1 MIITF
6 FGHSR
11 IASDSRAIH
20 DKTTEIMQK
29 LLCSEPESEFYC
41 GHRGQFDILC
51 ESCLDMLR
59 PSFNKFKKIYITP
72 YYDLQWQKN
81 QLNHI
86 SKDFDEIIFPP
97 PCESCPPKYAWSR
110 RNRWMVDN
118 ADLIISCVKYS
129 CGGAAATIGYARRRG
144 KNIIS
149 L

>member
-11 IASDSRAIH
+11 IAGDSRAIH

-81 QLNHI
+81 QLNYI
-86 SKDFDEIIFPP
+86 SKDFDELIFPP
-97 PCESCPPKYAWSR
+97 PCERCPPKYAWSR

-118 ADLIISCVKYS
+118 ADLIIS
-129 CGGAAATIGYARRRG
+129 
-144 KNIIS
+144 
-149 L
+149 